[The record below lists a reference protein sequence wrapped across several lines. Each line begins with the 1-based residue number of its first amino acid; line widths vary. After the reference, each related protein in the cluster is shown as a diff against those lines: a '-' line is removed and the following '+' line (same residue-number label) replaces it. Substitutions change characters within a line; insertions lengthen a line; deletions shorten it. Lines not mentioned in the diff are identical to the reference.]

1 MKQNHLMEIILQ
13 DEGILHEDIVK
24 EIPMLIE
31 RIIPEQ
37 ERTGEN
43 EMELLEEWLEEDPN
57 GEYCMEDISII
68 QNDFIELYEEL
79 NFLEEIIIIQ
89 THILQHVKL

>member
-13 DEGILHEDIVK
+13 DEGILHEDIVE